1 MKKVIVIGCPGSG
14 KSVFSRTL
22 HDITGLPLYHLDMIN
37 WHEDKTTLSREEL
50 IEKINEIG
58 ATDEWIMDGN
68 YGGTMEL
75 RMSLCDTI
83 VFLDFPTDVCLEGI
97 MARRGTQRPD
107 MPWQDSDNLEP
118 EFIDSVKNYYSQNRP
133 TVLERIK
140 KFSGKKSLVFKSRQ
154 EADGFLAKLRSENVI
169 AHYDALIDEGN
180 DPVTDPKPLK
190 EYMDKW
196 DGQTFIDKMQ
206 LTPEKSVLEI
216 GVGTGRL
223 AVRVAPFCEEFTGI
237 DISPKTI
244 ERAKDHLGGFVSI
257 HLICADFSEYDFDSR
272 FDVIYSSL
280 TFMHFSEKQKAI
292 NKIYGLLNPGGKFV
306 LSIDKNQDEFIDIDT
321 RKLRIHPD
329 KPEEIKTHLKLSG
342 FENVEITETEFG
354 YIFSAERK

>member
-1 MKKVIVIGCPGSG
+1 MIKQIMKKVIVIGCPGSG

-75 RMSLCDTI
+75 RMSLCVTI

-133 TVLERIK
+133 AVLERIK
-140 KFSGKKSLVFKSRQ
+140 KFPGKKSLVFKSRQ
-154 EADGFLAKLRSENVI
+154 EADDFLKTLREN
-169 AHYDALIDEGN
+169 
-180 DPVTDPKPLK
+180 
-190 EYMDKW
+190 
-196 DGQTFIDKMQ
+196 
-206 LTPEKSVLEI
+206 
-216 GVGTGRL
+216 
-223 AVRVAPFCEEFTGI
+223 
-237 DISPKTI
+237 
-244 ERAKDHLGGFVSI
+244 
-257 HLICADFSEYDFDSR
+257 
-272 FDVIYSSL
+272 IYN
-280 TFMHFSEKQKAI
+280 E
-292 NKIYGLLNPGGKFV
+292 
-306 LSIDKNQDEFIDIDT
+306 
-321 RKLRIHPD
+321 
-329 KPEEIKTHLKLSG
+329 
-342 FENVEITETEFG
+342 
-354 YIFSAERK
+354 

>member
-37 WHEDKTTLSREEL
+37 WHEDKTILSREEL

-107 MPWQDSDNLEP
+107 MPWRDSNDLEE
-118 EFIDSVKNYYSQNRP
+118 EFIESVKNYYSQNRP

-140 KFSGKKSLVFKSRQ
+140 KFSDKNVFIFRSRK
-154 EADGFLAKLRSENVI
+154 ESDGFLKTLREN
-169 AHYDALIDEGN
+169 N
-180 DPVTDPKPLK
+180 N
-190 EYMDKW
+190 
-196 DGQTFIDKMQ
+196 
-206 LTPEKSVLEI
+206 
-216 GVGTGRL
+216 
-223 AVRVAPFCEEFTGI
+223 
-237 DISPKTI
+237 
-244 ERAKDHLGGFVSI
+244 
-257 HLICADFSEYDFDSR
+257 
-272 FDVIYSSL
+272 
-280 TFMHFSEKQKAI
+280 
-292 NKIYGLLNPGGKFV
+292 NK
-306 LSIDKNQDEFIDIDT
+306 
-321 RKLRIHPD
+321 
-329 KPEEIKTHLKLSG
+329 
-342 FENVEITETEFG
+342 
-354 YIFSAERK
+354 